1 MRRILAPLLETL
13 ISPELFIDEYNGKRY
28 KEPNEADIGAREAIV
43 VVNPN
48 KYTLKEEDEDEY
60 PREEQAS
67 LNDSIGD
74 EDEEEKKPAKKKKK
88 KDAKKQAKKVEP

>member
-48 KYTLKEEDEDEY
+48 KYTLKEEEEDEY

-67 LNDSIGD
+67 LNDSIGE
-74 EDEEEKKPAKKKKK
+74 EDEEEKKPAKKKKN
-88 KDAKKQAKKVEP
+88 DAKKQTKKVDP